1 MRMPTRPPAD
11 SPATPT
17 ALSLRDAE
25 SLFRSK
31 RIHEIR
37 AVEAATRR
45 DIEQKKEELRQLV
58 GKSYRDLI
66 DSADSI
72 IQMKSS
78 CESIY
83 SNLSLIDAAL
93 RSLSPSTTDSP
104 HTAPD
109 PARFKIY
116 GIACRVKY
124 LVDTPENI
132 WGCLDESMLLEASGR
147 YLRAKEVHGLI
158 SSVAADSDVLSL
170 FPLLQHQ
177 WQIVESFTSQISQRS
192 RDRLMD
198 RGLTVAAYADALAA
212 AATID
217 DLNPK
222 QVLDIFLDSRRAWI
236 SQKLVSPAA
245 DGRPNSFTAVLCD
258 VAGII
263 RSSLG
268 QVGQLLRHA
277 LNEMPLFYKMVLG
290 SPPGSQLF
298 GGIPNPEEEVKL
310 WKSHREKLESVMVL
324 LEPEF
329 VSQACSSWLQGCC
342 DEIFAGSSN
351 GKVIIQNIS
360 GGEGLVAAE
369 KMVREALNGREGLE
383 DSLEEWLRGVFGSDI
398 KSPWKQIC
406 GLMLKD
412 GKDIF
417 EDKMELLRM
426 KEIVQSGFEDL
437 TKEVS
442 LRDSVVAIVS
452 GPNGAKDF
460 YEYLKKSSKGGGVW
474 FSELNQRRTGLAQ
487 NFKPAADENDF
498 RSCLNA
504 YFGPE
509 VSRIRDLIDKRLCSI
524 LDDLLCF
531 IESHNSAIRLK
542 ELAPHIQNKCYKAM
556 SALLGEIKEEMG
568 GLSVSLVDKRMD
580 NDSQPPPVIVERTL
594 FLGRLL
600 YALQYHSSH
609 IPIILGSPRLWVK
622 ETTGSAYTSLAS
634 PLSKQSKETLNSP
647 ISFSPR
653 RPSFDSPPSPGRHSL
668 ESHRRQVFSAA
679 AALFTVDSR
688 ANLKHEELSRKLQD
702 LCIRAH
708 SLWITWVSNE
718 LSIILSSNLN
728 HDDALSV
735 TNPLRGWEVTVI
747 RQEEPTDGH
756 LEMQI
761 ALPSMASQYI
771 ISFLFQAC
779 QEIHKVGGHVLDKV
793 ILQNFAFEMLK
804 KVIVVYE
811 NLLAKVE
818 APESHISEK
827 GILQIMLDLR
837 FCADVLSGGKDTN
850 SISDE
855 FLPARR
861 KLVLQPDSSIMEL
874 VSRLIQRFSQRLDP
888 IDWATYE
895 PYLWENE
902 KQSYKRSSVLFG
914 FFIQLDRLYID
925 TVQKLP
931 TKSNTESNI
940 LRCSTVPRFKYLPI
954 SAPALSSRGVHK
966 SVLQTTID
974 VASSKS
980 PWSTYSNGERSPKSD
995 FDDSSSFGAATPLL
1009 KSLMTQVGSKFGE
1022 STSRWGLMLSDGQ
1035 VGKLKDKS
1043 AAAMSTFGDML
1054 PGPAAGLLSS
1064 LTSTASRFDSL

>member
-1 MRMPTRPPAD
+1 MRMPNRHPAD
-11 SPATPT
+11 SPTTP
-17 ALSLRDAE
+17 AAGSLRDAE

-31 RIHEIR
+31 PIHEIR

-72 IQMKSS
+72 IRMKSS
-78 CESIY
+78 CDSIS

-93 RSLSPSTTDSP
+93 RSLSPSTADSP
-104 HTAPD
+104 LTAPD
-109 PARFKIY
+109 PARGKIY

-124 LVDTPENI
+124 LVDTPESI
-132 WGCLDESMLLEASGR
+132 WGFLDESMLLEASGR
-147 YLRAKEVHGLI
+147 YLRAKEVHGLL
-158 SSVAADSDVLSL
+158 STVAADSDVLFR

-177 WQIVESFTSQISQRS
+177 WQIVESFTAQISQRS

-222 QVLDIFLDSRRAWI
+222 QILDIFLDSRRAWI
-236 SQKLVSPAA
+236 SQKLASSAANDSP
-245 DGRPNSFTAVLCD
+245 TAVLCD
-258 VAGII
+258 IARVI
-263 RSSLG
+263 RASLG

-290 SPPGSQLF
+290 SPPGTQLF
-298 GGIPNPEEEVKL
+298 GGIPNPEEEVNL

-329 VSQACSSWLQGCC
+329 VSQACSAWLQSCC
-342 DEIFAGSSN
+342 DEIFAQSSS
-351 GKVIIQNIS
+351 GKGLIQTIS
-360 GGEGLVAAE
+360 SGEGLLAAE
-369 KMVREALNGREGLE
+369 KMVQEALDGCEGLE
-383 DSLEEWLRGVFGSDI
+383 ESLEEWLRGVFGSDI

-406 GLMLKD
+406 GLILKD

-417 EDKMELLRM
+417 EDKMEQAFLLRM
-426 KEIVQSGFEDL
+426 KDIVQSGFDDL

-442 LRDSVVAIVS
+442 VKDSVEAIVS

-460 YEYLKKSSKGGGVW
+460 SEYLKKSSKGGGVW
-474 FSELNQRRTGLAQ
+474 FSEFNQKRTGLAL
-487 NFKPAADENDF
+487 NFKPAANENDF
-498 RSCLNA
+498 RNCLNA

-531 IESHNSAIRLK
+531 IESHNATTRLK
-542 ELAPHIQNKCYKAM
+542 ELAPHIQDKCYKAM
-556 SALLGEIKEEMG
+556 SALLGEIQEEMG
-568 GLSVSLVDKRMD
+568 SLSVSLVNNRM
-580 NDSQPPPVIVERTL
+580 NNESQPSPVIVERSL
-594 FLGRLL
+594 LLGRLL
-600 YALQYHSSH
+600 YALRNHSSY
-609 IPIILGSPRLWVK
+609 IPLILGSPRQWVK
-622 ETTGSAYTSLAS
+622 QTTGSAYGSLAS
-634 PLSKQSKETLNSP
+634 PLSKQSKETFNSP

-653 RPSFDSPPSPGRHSL
+653 RPAFDSPPSPGKSL
-668 ESHRRQVFSAA
+668 ETPKRQAISAA
-679 AALFTVDSR
+679 AALFTVDNSTII
-688 ANLKHEELSRKLQD
+688 KYEELSRKLQD

-708 SLWITWVSNE
+708 GSWITWVANE
-718 LSIILSSNLN
+718 LSIILSNNLN

-735 TNPLRGWEVTVI
+735 TSPLRGWEVTLI
-747 RQEEPTDGH
+747 KQEEPAEGH

-779 QEIHKVGGHVLDKV
+779 QEIHKVGGHVLDRV
-793 ILQNFAFEMLK
+793 ILQNFASEMLK
-804 KVIVVYE
+804 KVVEIYE
-811 NLLAKVE
+811 NFLAKVE

-827 GILQIMLDLR
+827 GVLQIMLDLR
-837 FCADVLSGGKDTN
+837 FSADVLSGGKDVTP
-850 SISDE
+850 ISAE
-855 FLPARR
+855 LTPGRR
-861 KLVLQPDSSIMEL
+861 KLVSSSDSRFMEV
-874 VSRLIQRFSQRLDP
+874 VSGLIHRFSQRLDP

-902 KQSYKRSSVLFG
+902 TQSYKRCSVLFG
-914 FFIQLDRLYID
+914 FFIQLNRLYID

-954 SAPALSSRGVHK
+954 SAPALSSRGAHK
-966 SVLQTTID
+966 SAFQTSID
-974 VASSKS
+974 DASSKN
-980 PWSTYSNGERSPKSD
+980 PWSTYSNGERSPKPD
-995 FDDSSSFGAATPLL
+995 FDDSLSFGVATPLL

-1035 VGKLKDKS
+1035 VGKLKDRS

-1064 LTSTASRFDSL
+1064 FTSSSSRFDSL